1 MAEAA
6 RERKALQRARQRAR
20 EALLQQLASE
30 QGMED
35 HLIVREMNQVSL
47 FIAQYIVGE
56 LRSCPS
62 PSSRRDVLE
71 RMMLYNIVWPLLPIY
86 YPRPQEAKVIHNFI
100 ENFEHEL
107 QLVKVANSNKFL
119 ARKSALLDT
128 AVSLWI
134 DGVSALSR
142 VLDTTIESINLALHR
157 RVYVLDAI
165 ERVPRLCLVCERG

>member
-100 ENFEHEL
+100 EF
-107 QLVKVANSNKFL
+107 
-119 ARKSALLDT
+119 
-128 AVSLWI
+128 
-134 DGVSALSR
+134 
-142 VLDTTIESINLALHR
+142 
-157 RVYVLDAI
+157 
-165 ERVPRLCLVCERG
+165 